1 MRWRSREGP
10 WGSHQLLA
18 SALKCATSVGSTD
31 EFGGVGEVLE
41 DCEADDAV
49 EERRKGTASR
59 FVGILGTRGLL
70 RGLTGD

>member
-31 EFGGVGEVLE
+31 EFGGMGEVLE

-49 EERRKGTASR
+49 EER
-59 FVGILGTRGLL
+59 
-70 RGLTGD
+70 